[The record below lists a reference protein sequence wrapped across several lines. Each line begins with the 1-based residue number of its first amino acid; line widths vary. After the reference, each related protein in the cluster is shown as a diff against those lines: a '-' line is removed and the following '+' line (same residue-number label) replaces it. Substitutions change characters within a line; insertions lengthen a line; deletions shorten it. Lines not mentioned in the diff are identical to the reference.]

1 MKPTKTGTVTFRKIA
16 IVFSLAVLCSL
27 QGCMYYYKVKAV
39 SPVGQPEVKTFTT
52 VDKYL
57 ILHQREKAWHLS
69 QPLISGTTL
78 YGKLTALPENRY
90 KFQTT
95 KPKGGNR
102 YIKKS
107 ESYILEEVHLY
118 VSDSLVSQKP
128 DTGSFQIAFSQIQH
142 AEVYVKARGQST
154 ASWLILGIGGPVLAG
169 CAVAAIIASSISNLA
184 INVNL
189 SH

>member
-1 MKPTKTGTVTFRKIA
+1 M
-16 IVFSLAVLCSL
+16 
-27 QGCMYYYKVKAV
+27 
-39 SPVGQPEVKTFTT
+39 
-52 VDKYL
+52 
-57 ILHQREKAWHLS
+57 
-69 QPLISGTTL
+69 
-78 YGKLTALPENRY
+78 PENRH

-142 AEVYVKARGQST
+142 AEVYVKARGRT
-154 ASWLILGIGGPVLAG
+154 NASWLIPGIGGPVIVG
-169 CAVAAIIASSISNLA
+169 CAFAAVIAVSMSNWH
-184 INVNL
+184 INL